1 MKKSFLIIMLVSLF
15 VLSACGKK
23 DTVPI
28 GNLNSTDSTKE
39 NQTENTETES
49 SAETAVPDMEGALST
64 FQFAVNEQTYQLP
77 VLLTDFLDKGWSVSE
92 DEDTL
97 VDAESTLEN
106 IILQYNDLSITCDIA
121 NFTTEVSNLK
131 RCYISRVLFDM
142 DANKGEDK
150 IYLPGDIEIGKS
162 TLVDVQSSYD
172 EPRDQYEGKE
182 YIIYTYEYGSDAR
195 ATLTFLENSEELVTA
210 ELCDQNNP
218 LSEDT
223 EVESGDTDAVKAYI
237 QPDELSSK
245 PEDFIVSY
253 DGDLYRL
260 PAPVKAFLSNGWE
273 IDEDSSDK
281 ELEANDYGY
290 VTLNKDGQ
298 MIYTTVYNPELKK
311 TLVENCFV
319 TTLYSDLVTTKVP
332 MKVLDGICLGMSKDD
347 AKNAMADISFK
358 KKKNKEDK
366 TENWTIKTELG
377 GYIKITID
385 QDLEI
390 VSGIEAKIEEE
401 TSN

>member
-1 MKKSFLIIMLVSLF
+1 MKKSFLIVMLVSLF

-28 GNLNSTDSTKE
+28 GNLNRTDSTKE

-49 SAETAVPDMEGALST
+49 SAETTVPDMEGDLST

-106 IILQYNDLSITCDIA
+106 IILQYNDLSITCDIT
-121 NFTTEVSNLK
+121 NFTTEVSNLR
-131 RCYISRVLFDM
+131 RCYVSRILFDM

-150 IYLPGDIEIGKS
+150 IYLPSNIEIGKS

-223 EVESGDTDAVKAYI
+223 EVESGDTDAVKAYT
-237 QPDELSSK
+237 QPEELSSN
-245 PEDFIVSY
+245 PEAFVISY

-311 TLVENCFV
+311 VLVENCFV

-347 AKNAMADISFK
+347 AKNAMTDISFK

-366 TENWTIKTELG
+366 TESWTIKTESG

-390 VSGIEAKIEEE
+390 VSGIEAKIE
-401 TSN
+401 